1 MNKNKRIFFSI
12 FFYYFLFLPP
22 YESHFHKRE
31 SGDNFC
37 SWQISTGVL
46 DLGELFTLK
55 FIHIGGGTGLEEH
68 IGIIT
73 GGGRIILKFWF

>member
-1 MNKNKRIFFSI
+1 MIKKKKKISINIFL
-12 FFYYFLFLPP
+12 LFCFPT

-68 IGIIT
+68 TGIIT
-73 GGGRIILKFWF
+73 GGGRTTLKFEF